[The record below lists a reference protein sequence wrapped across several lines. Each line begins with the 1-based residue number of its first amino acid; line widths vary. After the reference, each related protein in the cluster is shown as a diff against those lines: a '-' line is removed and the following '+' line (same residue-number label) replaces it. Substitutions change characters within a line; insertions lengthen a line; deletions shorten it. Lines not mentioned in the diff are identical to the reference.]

1 MKKLLAVVLALAML
15 LTLSSAFAD
24 DKVTVTF
31 WYSLSGANADCI
43 LDIVNRYNES
53 QDKVFV
59 DAQYQG
65 EYDDAIN
72 KLKAAGMGQLPCDIV
87 HSYEIGTR
95 FIIDSGWIKPMQEFI
110 DADGWDTSV
119 IEPNLLAY
127 YTVDGK
133 INSMP
138 FNCST
143 PLLYYN
149 KTVFDEAG
157 ITEVPTTINGILDIV
172 AKLTV
177 DENGKRGDEEGFDK
191 DHIARYG
198 MAVSNYGWFFEQWT
212 GKMGREYVNNGNG
225 RESYATKVMFGE
237 NGAALDIF
245 NMWKTF
251 SECPYIMYAERGGT
265 QQGRAAFVAG
275 KAAMAFASTANIAG
289 TIANVGDSFEVG
301 AAFFP
306 YVNDDDKGGVSTG
319 GGTLWI
325 IDSGDQAK
333 MDDAFDFIKFCVNPE
348 NQAQWSKVTGYF
360 PINVNAKDTD
370 TFKENVEKYP
380 QFQVALDQL
389 HASGPEYVGSL
400 LSVFPEVR
408 QYVEEVT
415 EKVYMGEF
423 TPEQGVEELVRLAD
437 EAIENYNLVNY

>member
-1 MKKLLAVVLALAML
+1 MKKLLALFAFALALTVAL
-15 LTLSSAFAD
+15 PAGGVRAEDRT
-24 DKVTVTF
+24 TVTF
-31 WYSLSGANADCI
+31 WYSLSGVNADAI
-43 LDIVNRYNES
+43 LEIVNRYNQS

-95 FIIDSGWIKPMQEFI
+95 FIIDSGWIRPVQEFI
-110 DADGWDTSV
+110 DADHWDTSV

-149 KTVFDEAG
+149 KTAFEEAG
-157 ITEVPTTINGILDIV
+157 ITEVPTTIDGILEI
-172 AKLTV
+172 AEKLTTYNANGSV
-177 DENGKRGDEEGFDK
+177 D
-191 DHIARYG
+191 RYG
-198 MAVSNYGWFFEQWT
+198 LYISNYGWFFEQWV

-225 RESYATKVMFGE
+225 RESYATRVMFGE

-245 NMWKTF
+245 NMWRKF
-251 SECPYIMYAERGGT
+251 AESPYVMYAERGGT
-265 QQGRAAFVAG
+265 TQGRAAFVAN
-275 KAAMAFASTANIAG
+275 KAAMALASTANIAG
-289 TIANVGDSFEVG
+289 TIANVGDAFEVG
-301 AAFFP
+301 AAYFP
-306 YVNDDDKGGVSTG
+306 YVNPDDDGGVSTG

-325 IDSGDQAK
+325 IDSGNEAR
-333 MDDAFDFIKFCVNPE
+333 MNASYDFIKFCVNPE
-348 NQAQWSKVTGYF
+348 NQAYWSSITGYF
-360 PINVNAKDTD
+360 PINVNARDTE
-370 TFKENVEKYP
+370 TFKANIEKNP
-380 QFQVALDQL
+380 QFEVALDQL
-389 HASGPEYVGSL
+389 HDSGPQYVGSL

-415 EKVYMGEF
+415 EKVYMGSL
-423 TPEQGVEELVRLAD
+423 TPEQGVEELVRMAD

>member
-1 MKKLLAVVLALAML
+1 MKKLLALVLALVMALSLIGTAM
-15 LTLSSAFAD
+15 AD
-24 DKVTVTF
+24 DKITVTF
-31 WYSLSGANADCI
+31 WYSLSGTNAEAI
-43 LDIVNRYNES
+43 LEIVNRYNAS

-149 KTVFDEAG
+149 KTAFEEAG
-157 ITEVPTTINGILDIV
+157 LEVPTTIDGILE
-172 AKLTV
+172 AAKKLTV
-177 DENGKRGDEEGFDK
+177 EKEDGTK
-191 DHIARYG
+191 RYG
-198 MAVSNYGWFFEQWT
+198 LAISNYGWFFEQWV

-245 NMWKTF
+245 NMWKKF
-251 SECPYIMYAERGGT
+251 ADNKDYVMYAERGGT
-265 QQGRAAFVAG
+265 AQGRAAFVAG
-275 KAAMAFASTANIAG
+275 TAAMALASTANIAG
-289 TIANVGDSFEVG
+289 TIANVGDAFEVG
-301 AAFFP
+301 AAYFP
-306 YVNDDDKGGVSTG
+306 YVNADDKGGVSTG

-325 IDSGDQAK
+325 IDSGDQAR
-333 MDDAFDFIKFCVNPE
+333 MDAAYDFIKFCVNPE
-348 NQAQWSKVTGYF
+348 NQAYWSSLTGYF
-360 PINVNAKDTD
+360 PINVNSKDTD
-370 TFKENVEKYP
+370 TMKQTLAEKP

-389 HASGPEYVGSL
+389 HDSGPAYVGSL

-415 EKVYMGEF
+415 EKVYMGTL
-423 TPEQGVEELVRLAD
+423 TPEQGVDELVRLANT
-437 EAIENYNLVNY
+437 AIEEYNLANYD

>member
-1 MKKLLAVVLALAML
+1 MKKLLALALALAML
-15 LTLSSAFAD
+15 LSIGSALAD

-31 WYSLSGANADCI
+31 WYSLSCTNAEAI
-43 LDIVNRYNES
+43 RTIVDLYNES

-72 KLKAAGMGQLPCDIV
+72 KFGAAFAGGEKPCDIL

-95 FIIDSGWIKPMQEFI
+95 FILGTGWVKPVQEFI
-110 DADGWDTSV
+110 DADGWDYNV

-149 KTVFDEAG
+149 ATAFAEAG
-157 ITEVPTTINGILDIV
+157 VTVDDVKTIDGVL
-172 AKLTV
+172 AAAEKLTTYNEDGTV
-177 DENGKRGDEEGFDK
+177 
-191 DHIARYG
+191 ARYG
-198 MAVSNYGWFFEQWT
+198 LAISNYGWFFEQWT
-212 GKMGREYVNNGNG
+212 GKMGRNYVNNGNG
-225 RESYATKVMFGE
+225 REARATEVAFGE

-245 NMWKTF
+245 NMWKKF
-251 SECPYIMYAERGGT
+251 AENPHVMYAERGGT
-265 QQGRAAFVAG
+265 SQGRAAYVAG
-275 KAAMAFASTANIAG
+275 KAAMCLASTANIAG
-289 TIANVGDSFEVG
+289 TIANVGDAFEVG
-301 AAFFP
+301 AAYFP
-306 YVNDDDKGGVSTG
+306 YVNADDKGGVSTG

-333 MDDAFDFIKFCVNPE
+333 MDASYDFIKFCVNPE
-348 NQAQWSKVTGYF
+348 NQAYWSSMTGYF
-360 PINVNAKDTD
+360 PINVNAKDTEKMQE
-370 TFKENVEKYP
+370 TLAKYP
-380 QFQVALDQL
+380 QFQVALNQL
-389 HASGPEYVGSL
+389 HDSGPEYVGSL

-408 QYVEEVT
+408 QIVEEVT
-415 EKVYMGEF
+415 EKVYNGEL
-423 TPEQGVEELVRLAD
+423 TPEQGVDELVSRAND
-437 EAIENYNLVNY
+437 SIEYYNLTNN

>member
-1 MKKLLAVVLALAML
+1 
-15 LTLSSAFAD
+15 
-24 DKVTVTF
+24 
-31 WYSLSGANADCI
+31 
-43 LDIVNRYNES
+43 
-53 QDKVFV
+53 
-59 DAQYQG
+59 
-65 EYDDAIN
+65 
-72 KLKAAGMGQLPCDIV
+72 MGQLPCDIV

-143 PLLYYN
+143 PLLYFN
-149 KTVFDEAG
+149 ATAFEEAG
-157 ITEVPTTINGILDIV
+157 ITTDDVKTIDGVLE
-172 AKLTV
+172 AAKKLTTYNADGTV
-177 DENGKRGDEEGFDK
+177 D
-191 DHIARYG
+191 RYG
-198 MAVSNYGWFFEQWT
+198 LYISNYGWFFEQWV

-245 NMWKTF
+245 NMWKKF
-251 SECPYIMYAERGGT
+251 ADNKEYVMYAERGGT
-265 QQGRAAFVAG
+265 AQGRAAFVAG
-275 KAAMAFASTANIAG
+275 KAAMALASTANIAG
-289 TIANVGDSFEVG
+289 TIANVGDSFKVG
-301 AAFFP
+301 AAYFP
-306 YVNDDDKGGVSTG
+306 YVNADDKGGVSTG

-325 IDSGDQAK
+325 IDSGDQAR
-333 MDDAFDFIKFCVNPE
+333 MDASYDFIKFCVNPE
-348 NQAQWSKVTGYF
+348 NQAMWSTVTGYF
-360 PINVNAKDTD
+360 PINVGAQDTD
-370 TFKENVEKYP
+370 TMKKTLAEKP

-389 HASGPEYVGSL
+389 HDSGPEYVGSL

-415 EKVYMGEF
+415 EKVYNAEY
-423 TPEQGVEELVRLAD
+423 TPEQGVEELVKLAD

>member
-1 MKKLLAVVLALAML
+1 MKKLLALALALAMV
-15 LTLSSAFAD
+15 LSIGSALAD

-31 WYSLSGANADCI
+31 WYSLSGTNADAI
-43 LDIVNRYNES
+43 KTIVDLYNES

-72 KLKAAGMGQLPCDIV
+72 KFGQAFAGGAKPCDIL

-95 FIIDSGWIKPMQEFI
+95 FILGTGWVKPVQEFI
-110 DADGWDTSV
+110 DKDGWDYNV

-149 KTVFDEAG
+149 ATAFKEAG
-157 ITEVPTTINGILDIV
+157 ITVDDVKTIDGVL
-172 AKLTV
+172 AAAEKLTTYDAEGKV
-177 DENGKRGDEEGFDK
+177 D
-191 DHIARYG
+191 RYG
-198 MAVSNYGWFFEQWT
+198 LAISNYGWFFEQWV

-225 RESYATKVMFGE
+225 RVDRATAVAFGD

-245 NMWKTF
+245 NMWKKF
-251 SECPYIMYAERGGT
+251 AESPYVMYAERGGT
-265 QQGRAAFVAG
+265 QQGRAAYVAG
-275 KAAMAFASTANIAG
+275 KAAMCLASTANIAG
-289 TIANVGDSFEVG
+289 TILNVGDNFEVG
-301 AAFFP
+301 AAYFP
-306 YVNDDDKGGVSTG
+306 YVNADDKGGVSTG

-333 MDDAFDFIKFCVNPE
+333 MDAAYDFIKFCVNPE
-348 NQAQWSKVTGYF
+348 NQAYWSSMTGYF
-360 PINVNAKDTD
+360 PINVNAKDTEKMQE
-370 TFKENVEKYP
+370 TLSKYP

-389 HASGPEYVGSL
+389 HDSGPEYVGSL

-408 QYVEEVT
+408 QIVEEVT
-415 EKVYMGEF
+415 EKVYNGEI
-423 TPEQGVEELVRLAD
+423 TPEQGVDELVSRAND
-437 EAIENYNLVNY
+437 SIEYYNLTN